1 MVLDIDAEAAIYFL
15 IDKIYEDAE
24 EIESKLSKLAITDKE
39 ITIDPV
45 VSDLVFRVG
54 DLEFAWEEYKASRLS
69 ED

>member
-39 ITIDPV
+39 TTVDPV

-54 DLEFAWEEYKASRLS
+54 DLELAWEEYKASRLS